1 MNSSYAKKS
10 AADMRAAQKETLEQA
25 AAVQKTVAVME
36 PNWRALIAS
45 LTQMAETEAQIQEQ
59 LDRLQLLATRKEL
72 DAIMADVWNKLA
84 VLVTRGELQ
93 GILNRQIRMLTE
105 QQKQTTEVMKAYRQ
119 QILTA
124 AEEAQQK
131 IAHTTT
137 STEAHCGQLSEKF
150 SKAISEQQSQMK
162 QWMLRCLLISLIP
175 SVLQLSLLLTQLI

>member
-1 MNSSYAKKS
+1 MNSNYAKKS

-119 QILTA
+119 EILTA
-124 AEEAQQK
+124 AEEAQQQ

-137 STEAHCGQLSEKF
+137 STEAHCGQLSERF
-150 SKAISEQQSQMK
+150 SNAISEQQSQMK
-162 QWMLRCLLISLIP
+162 KWMLRCLLISLIP
-175 SVLQLSLLLTQLI
+175 SVLQVILLLMQLI

>member
-1 MNSSYAKKS
+1 
-10 AADMRAAQKETLEQA
+10 MRAAQKETLEQA

-36 PNWRALIAS
+36 PNWRALISS

-137 STEAHCGQLSEKF
+137 STEARFGQLSEKF
-150 SKAISEQQSQMK
+150 SKAISEQHSQMK
-162 QWMLRCLLISLIP
+162 KWMLRCLLISLIP
-175 SVLQLSLLLTQLI
+175 SVLQVILLLMQLI